1 MTPVLLVGVG
11 NDYRG
16 DDGAG
21 LAVAR
26 SLKALGLPG
35 VAVVEATGDG
45 ASLLDVWQGHEHVVI
60 FDAVSSG
67 AVPGAV
73 HRFDV
78 CARPL
83 SAKLLRS
90 STHAFGLADAI
101 ELARAM
107 GQLPN
112 HLVVYGV
119 EGKRFEAGAGLSEEV
134 ERAVHGVV
142 EHIAR
147 ELATHRACARG
158 DNAAFKEAGAD
169 SPKGTPG

>member
-16 DDGAG
+16 DDAAG

-26 SLKALGLPG
+26 RLKAMRLPG

-60 FDAVSSG
+60 VDAVSSG
-67 AVPGAV
+67 AVPGTV
-73 HRFDV
+73 HRFD
-78 CARPL
+78 AH
-83 SAKLLRS
+83 AKPIPMELFRS

-107 GQLPN
+107 GQLPQR
-112 HLVVYGV
+112 LVVYGI
-119 EGKRFEAGAGLSEEV
+119 EGRRFEVGAGLSEEV
-134 ERAVHGVV
+134 ERVVHGVV

-147 ELATHRACARG
+147 ELATHQGVRQR
-158 DNAAFKEAGAD
+158 
-169 SPKGTPG
+169 

>member
-1 MTPVLLVGVG
+1 
-11 NDYRG
+11 
-16 DDGAG
+16 
-21 LAVAR
+21 
-26 SLKALGLPG
+26 G

-101 ELARAM
+101 ELARAL
-107 GQLPN
+107 GQLPPR
-112 HLVVYGV
+112 LVVYGI
-119 EGKRFEAGAGLSEEV
+119 EGERFEVGAGLSREV
-134 ERAVHGVV
+134 KRAVNEVV
-142 EHIAR
+142 NEVRLR
-147 ELATHRACARG
+147 ELVGPRRYGRNEGRRRTPARCG
-158 DNAAFKEAGAD
+158 
-169 SPKGTPG
+169 